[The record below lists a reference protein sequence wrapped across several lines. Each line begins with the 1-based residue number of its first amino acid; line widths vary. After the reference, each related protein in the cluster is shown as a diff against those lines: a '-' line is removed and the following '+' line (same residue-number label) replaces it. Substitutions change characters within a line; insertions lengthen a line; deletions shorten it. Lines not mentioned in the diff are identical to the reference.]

1 MKKIFTVLMA
11 FSIALCTMA
20 GSTFSV
26 AERID
31 LTKVSTPKM
40 EKSFTPVEKT
50 SKVVRVDKQEARQT
64 MVEARQAKAVAPMAI
79 NGVRQVEA
87 MPVAEKQ
94 ALPVVNNKQR
104 AAAQAT
110 AATDTVEIVA
120 TTWSWEYYESD
131 NDWYTTLID
140 ATKTYEIKLDYIS
153 DTQAGTFTEA
163 DYIMDFTGMYIY
175 DEEGSRTI
183 VTFTEVDIVVTDD
196 ENGLALNAE
205 LLGDNNTLYLVSA
218 LIAPLPEPVGYA
230 DLAYT
235 NATLEDGTRSSET
248 FQFWADENG
257 IYTSFLIASDEVVGE
272 YTQDDMYVA
281 YANYIMFVDGTDTTF
296 VDFLGFDM
304 AITKEGQ
311 TYNLVADALGSDTI
325 MYHITMSYTKPA
337 PTDTIDI
344 VATNMVVDEFEFWGQ
359 LWCTVSASNDDYTV
373 TLDMANG
380 LPMGELTSEDFNVEW
395 SSVYRI
401 ADATEIV
408 FDDILSATVTEV
420 DGQRAIKAQ
429 ALGVDTI
436 LYNLDLSYVL
446 PTATDT
452 VEVVFTTPASAEYYD
467 SEGDYYIY
475 NENEEYIVTLDIYA
489 EKNALEGEYEG
500 EDFYL
505 YYTQV
510 GLIVDGDTTGVAVAA
525 AKATATKVSDDL
537 VHIDAELL
545 CENEV
550 LYLVSTDV
558 DVAKKGLTHDA
569 TEGSLE
575 DEYTTEDLYT
585 ITDYSNYGF
594 IYFDAEAADGTDLM
608 GLQFWVDGTDENT
621 TIPVGTYP
629 INDSMEPGTVMAS
642 AGMTADGLTYSLYAT
657 LDEEGY
663 IVEPCWFMVG
673 GEVVVSEGNGI
684 LSITVDAVNSNNL
697 PIYITC
703 EYDLSTKQGLPYDM
717 TEGSINRTYS
727 DADQVKFITDYVA
740 QYGELYLDI
749 TAADGSDK
757 ISVAFLVEATD
768 SAIVIPAGTYPITNT
783 AATGT
788 VFASPG
794 VQDGSIY
801 PSYYGQLSATGGI
814 VPPCYFMVGGQVVV
828 ENVNGALKV
837 TIDALNSYDVPA
849 HIVYEATPEPVVV
862 TEMAGVVKRAVQ
874 NGDAVIVLTHEEN
887 GAAHIYQ
894 VVDGKAVAEVSLEGV
909 LPVDTENPGSYL
921 AISDIAV
928 TEDGKLVANNYNRCS
943 FNDGVVESGYKRG
956 TLTFYIWED
965 LAAAPAIWFQSKASS
980 NSNNSDQGYTMAV
993 TGTSTN
999 ANILVSGVHN
1009 TQRGVRMS
1017 HFSIVDGV
1025 FEDTQDGSANLP
1037 YYYYVGSN
1045 FKGASA
1051 GADAAVFNEQTHGAN
1066 IQFHASPLTPE
1077 NWIIDGELTNPIE
1090 FINPQ
1095 THGGEVVINAT
1106 LSEDLGKKYNGASY
1120 VTVGEKVLMVAPFA
1134 NPDGQLV
1141 GAEILNITNGFDAPQ
1156 YVDMVYVDEAVAATA
1171 AATAV
1176 EVVEGGLNIT
1186 LVADNAIH
1194 TWFVEMSEGPVY
1206 EVYEEEITNLVIDLD
1221 NLVLMGGP
1229 GSAFQVEVY
1238 LPLGEYN
1245 MSEDSYQLTSE
1256 SSIAVLGSDAT
1267 FIEGYAYEVDA
1278 FTPSAKAV
1286 VRCEWNGMLLE
1297 FHLTMTAAPL
1307 EPTVVVVENAVVE
1320 IEKYLLWG
1328 DMYDYALKMSG
1339 EWINPEDG
1347 LTYPVLVEV
1356 PVYYPEATEPSEIM
1370 STVTVGG
1377 WGDDDP
1383 WLGFGEGT
1391 LTVTTENIS
1400 GGSKLITATGIVQNP
1415 MAGVAIDIT
1424 ISGTITPTGVEDA
1437 TVTVKPVKVI
1447 KNGQLIISKD
1457 GKEYNAQG
1465 AIVK

>member
-11 FSIALCTMA
+11 LGIALCTVA
-20 GSTFSV
+20 NPTFSV
-26 AERID
+26 AEKLD
-31 LTKVSTPKM
+31 MSKVKTPKM
-40 EKSFTPVEKT
+40 EKQFTPVEKT
-50 SKVVRVDKQEARQT
+50 SKVVRVDKQEARQA
-64 MVEARQAKAVAPMAI
+64 MVEARQAKTVAPMAI

-94 ALPVVNNKQR
+94 AIPANAVRKAPAK
-104 AAAQAT
+104 AAAEIVAKDTVKFVAAAWNYQYYEDTQDWWMAVIDETGTYRLDFDYVVPVENFAGTYTIEDLDLSYSYLTTIDEEGYKKYVDYVSAEFTVTDNAEGKSLVANVLCEDSVRYLVT
-110 AATDTVEIVA
+110 AVELPLPEAKDTVE
-120 TTWSWEYYESD
+120 
-131 NDWYTTLID
+131 
-140 ATKTYEIKLDYIS
+140 
-153 DTQAGTFTEA
+153 
-163 DYIMDFTGMYIY
+163 
-175 DEEGSRTI
+175 
-183 VTFTEVDIVVTDD
+183 
-196 ENGLALNAE
+196 
-205 LLGDNNTLYLVSA
+205 
-218 LIAPLPEPVGYA
+218 
-230 DLAYT
+230 LAYT
-235 NATLEDGTRSSET
+235 NGHLEDGTRSSET

-257 IYTSFLIASDEVVGE
+257 VYTSLLIASEQVEGE
-272 YTQDDMYVA
+272 YTEKDMYA
-281 YANYIMFVDGTDTTF
+281 DYANYIMFVDGTDTTF
-296 VDFLGFDM
+296 VDFLGLNLTV
-304 AITKEGQ
+304 TKEDQ
-311 TYNLVADALGSDTI
+311 TYFADAYALGVDTI

-337 PTDTIDI
+337 PADTIDI
-344 VATNMVVDEFEFWGQ
+344 VATNMVIDEFEYWGMYF
-359 LWCTVSASNDDYTV
+359 CTITASNEEYTV

-380 LPMGELTSEDFNVEW
+380 LPLGELTSADFNVEW
-395 SSVYRI
+395 SSVYRV
-401 ADATEIV
+401 ADSTEIA
-408 FDDILSATVTEV
+408 FEDILSATVTEV

-452 VEVVFTTPASAEYYD
+452 VEVVFTTPASSEYYD
-467 SEGDYYIY
+467 SYGDYTIY
-475 NENEEYIVTLDIYA
+475 NENEEYIVVLDIFA

-500 EDFYL
+500 EDFDY
-505 YYTQV
+505 YYTKV
-510 GLIVDGDTTGVAVAA
+510 GLIADGDTTAVEVAL
-525 AKATATKVSDDL
+525 AKATVTKVSEEL
-537 VHIDAELL
+537 AHIDAELL

-550 LYLVSTDV
+550 FYLVSTDV
-558 DVAKKGLTHDA
+558 TMSKLGLQYDM
-569 TEGSLE
+569 TEGEVNREYNLN
-575 DEYTTEDLYT
+575 DELT
-585 ITDYSNYGF
+585 ITTDYVADYGEL
-594 IYFDAEAADGTDLM
+594 YVDVMAGDMSDLM
-608 GLQFWVDGTDENT
+608 SLLFFVNDTVEGLV
-621 TIPVGTYP
+621 IPEGTYP
-629 INDSMEPGTVMAS
+629 ISDTYAEGTVLAS
-642 AGMTADGLTYSLYAT
+642 TGYDADYGAMPSNYCTLVEDGGTLY
-657 LDEEGY
+657 LNE
-663 IVEPCWFMVG
+663 CFFMVG
-673 GEVVVSEGNGI
+673 GSVVVEHVDGH
-684 LSITVDAVNSNNL
+684 LKITVDAV
-697 PIYITC
+697 
-703 EYDLSTKQGLPYDM
+703 
-717 TEGSINRTYS
+717 
-727 DADQVKFITDYVA
+727 
-740 QYGELYLDI
+740 
-749 TAADGSDK
+749 
-757 ISVAFLVEATD
+757 
-768 SAIVIPAGTYPITNT
+768 
-783 AATGT
+783 
-788 VFASPG
+788 
-794 VQDGSIY
+794 
-801 PSYYGQLSATGGI
+801 
-814 VPPCYFMVGGQVVV
+814 
-828 ENVNGALKV
+828 
-837 TIDALNSYDVPA
+837 NSYDVPA

-862 TEMAGVVKRAVQ
+862 TEMVGVVKRAVQ

-887 GAAHIYQ
+887 GAAHIYE
-894 VVDGKAVAEVSLEGV
+894 VVNGVAVAEISQEGV
-909 LPVDTENPGSYL
+909 IAVDAENPGSYL

-1134 NPDGQLV
+1134 NPDGELV

-1186 LVADNAIH
+1186 LVADAAIH
-1194 TWFVEMSEGPVY
+1194 TWFVEMSEGTEY

-1307 EPTVVVVENAVVE
+1307 EPTVVVVENAMVE

-1328 DMYDYALKMSG
+1328 DMYDYALKMTG
-1339 EWINPEDG
+1339 EWVNPEDG
-1347 LTYPVLVEV
+1347 LTYPVLVDV

-1377 WGDDDP
+1377 DDEDDP

-1391 LTVTTENIS
+1391 LTVTTVD
-1400 GGSKLITATGIVQNP
+1400 GVVTATGIVQNP

-1424 ISGTITPTGVEDA
+1424 ISGKLPQGPGTGLDNVQVE
-1437 TVTVKPVKVI
+1437 VKTVKMI
-1447 KNGQLIISKD
+1447 KNGQLIINRG
-1457 GKEYNAQG
+1457 GKAYNAIGVQ
-1465 AIVK
+1465 VK

>member
-849 HIVYEATPEPVVV
+849 HIVYEAVET
-862 TEMAGVVKRAVQ
+862 GV
-874 NGDAVIVLTHEEN
+874 EN
-887 GAAHIYQ
+887 IN
-894 VVDGKAVAEVSLEGV
+894 VNVEG
-909 LPVDTENPGSYL
+909 
-921 AISDIAV
+921 
-928 TEDGKLVANNYNRCS
+928 
-943 FNDGVVESGYKRG
+943 
-956 TLTFYIWED
+956 
-965 LAAAPAIWFQSKASS
+965 
-980 NSNNSDQGYTMAV
+980 
-993 TGTSTN
+993 
-999 ANILVSGVHN
+999 
-1009 TQRGVRMS
+1009 
-1017 HFSIVDGV
+1017 
-1025 FEDTQDGSANLP
+1025 
-1037 YYYYVGSN
+1037 
-1045 FKGASA
+1045 
-1051 GADAAVFNEQTHGAN
+1051 
-1066 IQFHASPLTPE
+1066 IQKQ
-1077 NWIIDGELTNPIE
+1077 IIDGQLYIIRE
-1090 FINPQ
+1090 
-1095 THGGEVVINAT
+1095 
-1106 LSEDLGKKYNGASY
+1106 GKAFN
-1120 VTVGEKVLMVAPFA
+1120 V
-1134 NPDGQLV
+1134 
-1141 GAEILNITNGFDAPQ
+1141 
-1156 YVDMVYVDEAVAATA
+1156 
-1171 AATAV
+1171 
-1176 EVVEGGLNIT
+1176 
-1186 LVADNAIH
+1186 
-1194 TWFVEMSEGPVY
+1194 
-1206 EVYEEEITNLVIDLD
+1206 
-1221 NLVLMGGP
+1221 MGV
-1229 GSAFQVEVY
+1229 QV
-1238 LPLGEYN
+1238 
-1245 MSEDSYQLTSE
+1245 
-1256 SSIAVLGSDAT
+1256 
-1267 FIEGYAYEVDA
+1267 
-1278 FTPSAKAV
+1278 K
-1286 VRCEWNGMLLE
+1286 
-1297 FHLTMTAAPL
+1297 
-1307 EPTVVVVENAVVE
+1307 
-1320 IEKYLLWG
+1320 
-1328 DMYDYALKMSG
+1328 
-1339 EWINPEDG
+1339 
-1347 LTYPVLVEV
+1347 
-1356 PVYYPEATEPSEIM
+1356 
-1370 STVTVGG
+1370 
-1377 WGDDDP
+1377 
-1383 WLGFGEGT
+1383 
-1391 LTVTTENIS
+1391 
-1400 GGSKLITATGIVQNP
+1400 
-1415 MAGVAIDIT
+1415 
-1424 ISGTITPTGVEDA
+1424 
-1437 TVTVKPVKVI
+1437 
-1447 KNGQLIISKD
+1447 
-1457 GKEYNAQG
+1457 
-1465 AIVK
+1465 